1 MQNADTLRKCFSAHD
16 IVGNHYLKTRDAAQ
30 SHPCFFSSFTST
42 TVDKQTN
49 KKHFFQVLSSIP
61 SVLNGLLPT
70 AHFLLLF
77 FSGVRAVLEFS
88 HCLFVSRFSSVI
100 GVDVVFALF
109 SNFLNSLHKWLNTV
123 KLNIHICLL
132 RSFLCFFRSFLWANA
147 SSHWLHLFCPF
158 STVRELCVSGLI

>member
-1 MQNADTLRKCFSAHD
+1 MILWEITTLRQETPHRA
-16 IVGNHYLKTRDAAQ
+16 ILV
-30 SHPCFFSSFTST
+30 SSPLLL
-42 TVDKQTN
+42 QPLLTN
-49 KKHFFQVLSSIP
+49 KKTKKHLFQVLYSIP

-132 RSFLCFFRSFLWANA
+132 RSFLCFFRSFLWTNA